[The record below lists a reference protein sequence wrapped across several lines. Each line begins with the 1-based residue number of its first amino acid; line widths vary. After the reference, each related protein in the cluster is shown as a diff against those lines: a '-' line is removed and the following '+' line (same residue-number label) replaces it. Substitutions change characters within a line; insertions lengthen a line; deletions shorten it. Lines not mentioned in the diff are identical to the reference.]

1 MGNIKSKEYLSLI
14 LIFVIAIYFA
24 FLRNTIKTMQKTKL
38 ITIRKQKGFS
48 QQQLADYLCMNVS
61 SYNRR
66 EKGISHIKP
75 DEWLKLAELLEVS
88 VDEIYEADARY
99 HINCKDQSIGINT
112 GTQKVYTVPKALL
125 DSQQKYIEML
135 EAKIKKL
142 EED

>member
-1 MGNIKSKEYLSLI
+1 M
-14 LIFVIAIYFA
+14 
-24 FLRNTIKTMQKTKL
+24 TT
-38 ITIRKQKGFS
+38 RKQKGFS

-75 DEWLKLAELLEVS
+75 DEWMKLADILEVHL
-88 VDEIYEADARY
+88 DEIYEHDARY
-99 HINCKDQSIGINT
+99 HIDCKDQSIGINH

-135 EAKIKKL
+135 EARIKKL

>member
-1 MGNIKSKEYLSLI
+1 
-14 LIFVIAIYFA
+14 
-24 FLRNTIKTMQKTKL
+24 MQKTKL
-38 ITIRKQKGFS
+38 ITTRKQKGFS

-75 DEWLKLAELLEVS
+75 DEWMKLADILEVTL
-88 VDEIYEADARY
+88 DEIYEHDARY
-99 HINCKDQSIGINT
+99 HIDCKDQSVGIGVNN
-112 GTQKVYTVPKALL
+112 GTNNVYTLPKALL

-135 EAKIKKL
+135 EARIKKL